1 MPDYTREIK
10 KFQNKER
17 FGPDEARYFL
27 MHFSNGEARP
37 VTIMTSQLAR
47 IHSQY
52 AKRPHRIFIYCPC
65 ERHIPAGRFAQH
77 KKACEW
83 HKGCNEIR
91 KANSGENPNG

>member
-27 MHFSNGEARP
+27 MRFSNGEACP

-47 IHSQY
+47 IRSQSMH
-52 AKRPHRIFIYCPC
+52 KKPVSRPHRILIACKC
-65 ERHIPAGRFAQH
+65 GRLIPAGRYNQH
-77 KKACEW
+77 KAACDW
-83 HKGCNEIR
+83 HKP
-91 KANSGENPNG
+91 ASGENPNG